1 MHFRIFRRAFTRK
14 IVITEESQIIRPA
27 TSNFCVLCRNSPC
40 KMRILLRLAST
51 KSIKNCNA
59 GGCFAVLSEQ
69 ILCRCK
75 EKMRSNISYCE
86 NFICSKCGYLSLK
99 TVWIWLSSVMLLRK
113 IPPKSIKNAFALGCE
128 QFWRS
133 RFFLSQKLFP
143 QGIQAVCPRETL
155 QGWGKSARQN
165 QLGSTPVRL
174 SLYKIRTHPLALA
187 WDVSVFYSFALI
199 AVPSFLTDAMYSR
212 GERFILRLKT
222 LEKYCASG

>member
-1 MHFRIFRRAFTRK
+1 MVPHLSCPNAPAFMPCKNCASIDKLNFYDKISMVSRTGAEPNCPTTMHFRIFRRAFARK
-14 IVITEESQIIRPA
+14 MVITEESQIIRPA

-99 TVWIWLSSVMLLRK
+99 TVWI
-113 IPPKSIKNAFALGCE
+113 
-128 QFWRS
+128 
-133 RFFLSQKLFP
+133 
-143 QGIQAVCPRETL
+143 
-155 QGWGKSARQN
+155 
-165 QLGSTPVRL
+165 
-174 SLYKIRTHPLALA
+174 
-187 WDVSVFYSFALI
+187 
-199 AVPSFLTDAMYSR
+199 
-212 GERFILRLKT
+212 
-222 LEKYCASG
+222 

>member
-1 MHFRIFRRAFTRK
+1 MSVLLCLVRCDFDFHGFDQLFGAVSRTGIEPNCPRAMHLCVFRRAFTRK
-14 IVITEESQIIRPA
+14 MVITEESQIIRPA

-113 IPPKSIKNAFALGCE
+113 ISPKSIKNAFALGCE
-128 QFWRS
+128 QF
-133 RFFLSQKLFP
+133 
-143 QGIQAVCPRETL
+143 
-155 QGWGKSARQN
+155 
-165 QLGSTPVRL
+165 
-174 SLYKIRTHPLALA
+174 
-187 WDVSVFYSFALI
+187 
-199 AVPSFLTDAMYSR
+199 
-212 GERFILRLKT
+212 
-222 LEKYCASG
+222 

>member
-1 MHFRIFRRAFTRK
+1 MHLCVFRRAFTRK
-14 IVITEESQIIRPA
+14 MVITEESQIIRPA

-113 IPPKSIKNAFALGCE
+113 ITPKYLSKMHSPAGASSFDAADFFESKSFSRRAYRQYVQEKRCRNRKNLHVKTN
-128 QFWRS
+128 
-133 RFFLSQKLFP
+133 L
-143 QGIQAVCPRETL
+143 
-155 QGWGKSARQN
+155 
-165 QLGSTPVRL
+165 VRL
-174 SLYKIRTHPLALA
+174 P
-187 WDVSVFYSFALI
+187 F
-199 AVPSFLTDAMYSR
+199 
-212 GERFILRLKT
+212 G
-222 LEKYCASG
+222 

>member
-1 MHFRIFRRAFTRK
+1 MKVYTRIQDHKGNDQELELDEVAIFANCEEIQELIEFLTYVKEDHLVQHKHSRTGVEPNCPTTMHFRIFRRAFTRK
-14 IVITEESQIIRPA
+14 MVITEEGQIIRPA

-113 IPPKSIKNAFALGCE
+113 ITPKSIKNAFAGGCE
-128 QFWRS
+128 QF
-133 RFFLSQKLFP
+133 
-143 QGIQAVCPRETL
+143 
-155 QGWGKSARQN
+155 
-165 QLGSTPVRL
+165 
-174 SLYKIRTHPLALA
+174 
-187 WDVSVFYSFALI
+187 
-199 AVPSFLTDAMYSR
+199 
-212 GERFILRLKT
+212 
-222 LEKYCASG
+222 